1 MYNLQSGQ
9 HRRRFPVRLK
19 QAEVNKMRLE
29 QLEAE
34 DAVGTAN
41 SSAASKFAKGQ
52 GRHKAAITGLAVD
65 SLNRVLVSCGEDG
78 KVKVGDCTSSM
89 HVRSNKLSVLG
100 LQLRSTPSRD

>member
-34 DAVGTAN
+34 DAVMSAN
-41 SSAASKFAKGQ
+41 PSSSPKFAKGQ
-52 GRHKAAITGLAVD
+52 GRHKGAITGLAVD

-78 KVKVGDCTSSM
+78 KVKVSDSI
-89 HVRSNKLSVLG
+89 
-100 LQLRSTPSRD
+100 SRYITYAF